1 MTLLPGRTIA
11 LLLTIAVAL
20 AGTPNQIAANDGLN
34 TSRFSV
40 RSADDDS
47 GTVRSLVPPAST
59 DNPLRGRTVSATIS
73 GDVRVASRDT
83 RPTNFAA
90 IISSRDTIDVVENRR
105 GRQVANGTS
114 QIAMEWSTWNELVNE
129 ALGNSIVRLTDGI
142 QWLDHQ
148 TPARQ
153 RIRATNAGHR
163 SKTGKSRATIRPYK
177 TPAAS
182 EQRRAPQTQT
192 LRKLPAGNMSVFVV
206 EDGFPAA
213 ERSLIEREIFDDVIC
228 MIGCEE
234 DSRRTPTRNG
244 KPFGFGED
252 LLIDQFLPNSSDAT
266 ARQSS
271 DRPSRLAVPAMT
283 IGHRKATQTVTL
295 SNQSL
300 ILTAKAVIRS
310 IVKVIRPLAL
320 LERVVRLHQRV
331 ESAVIDLD
339 ELIWSAELNHI
350 WNTCGMYE

>member
-11 LLLTIAVAL
+11 FLMTIAVAL
-20 AGTPNQIAANDGLN
+20 AGTPNQVAANDGLN
-34 TSRFSV
+34 DSRFSV
-40 RSADDDS
+40 RSAEDDS
-47 GTVRSLVPPAST
+47 GTVRSLVPPASI

-90 IISSRDTIDVVENRR
+90 IISGRDTIDVVENRR
-105 GRQVANGTS
+105 GRQIANGTS
-114 QIAMEWSTWNELVNE
+114 RFAMEWNTWNQLVNE
-129 ALGNSIVRLTDGI
+129 ALGNSMVRLADGI

-148 TPARQ
+148 APARQ
-153 RIRATNAGHR
+153 RIRATTVGHS
-163 SKTGKSRATIRPYK
+163 SKAGKSRATIRPYK
-177 TPAAS
+177 TPSAD
-182 EQRRAPQTQT
+182 EDRHEPRTRT
-192 LRKLPAGNMSVFVV
+192 LRKLPASNMSVFIV
-206 EDGFPAA
+206 EEGLPVA

-228 MIGCEE
+228 MIGCEEE

-252 LLIDQFLPNSSDAT
+252 LLIDQFLPSASDAT
-266 ARQSS
+266 DGRSAH
-271 DRPSRLAVPAMT
+271 RPSRLAVPAMT
-283 IGHRKATQTVTL
+283 IGHRKATVTL

-300 ILTAKAVIRS
+300 ILTAKAVVRS
-310 IVKVIRPLAL
+310 IINVIRPLAL
-320 LERVVRLHQRV
+320 LDRAVKLHQRI
-331 ESAVIDLD
+331 ESAVIELD